1 MGKTKTYLPQ
11 IKHYY
16 AEDEPVHEMR
26 EWDGDGGTGTGTAT
40 EAGHL
45 RAAAGGDHTL
55 HTHTHTHTC
64 TGRAHVDRSK
74 SRR

>member
-26 EWDGDGGTGTGTAT
+26 VGRELAL
-40 EAGHL
+40 ELAL
-45 RAAAGGDHTL
+45 RL
-55 HTHTHTHTC
+55 
-64 TGRAHVDRSK
+64 VI
-74 SRR
+74 